1 MMRAMRCHAFG
12 PPENL
17 ILDQAPIPQPGPG
30 QVAIKVAAAGVNF
43 ADLLMT
49 SGQYQEK
56 PPLPFS
62 PGFEAAGT
70 VREVGEGVTGF
81 ALGERVVAMTDW
93 GAFAE
98 QAVARASD
106 VFVLPAEMDFA
117 TAAALSIAYGTAY
130 GALTW
135 RAALKPGETLLVHG
149 ATGGV
154 GLAAVEV
161 GRAMGATVI
170 ATASGPDKLAL
181 AEARGA
187 HHVIDYRHEDVR
199 TRVREICSGVDVAF
213 DPVGGAAFEASLRV
227 ANWGA
232 RIVIVGF
239 AGGTV
244 PQIPANILLVKNASA
259 IGFYFGSYRRR
270 RPELLP
276 GAFAQLFAWYREGRI
291 RPLVSEKLPL
301 DRAAEAL
308 LRLRDRRATGKIV
321 LELG

>member
-1 MMRAMRCHAFG
+1 MRAMRCHAFG
-12 PPENL
+12 PPETL
-17 ILDQAPIPQPGPG
+17 VLDQAPIPQPGPG

-43 ADLLMT
+43 ADILMT
-49 SGQYQEK
+49 GGQYQEK

-62 PGFEAAGT
+62 PGLEAAGT
-70 VREVGEGVTGF
+70 VTEVGEGVTGF
-81 ALGERVVAMTDW
+81 ALGERVLAMTDW

-98 QAVARASD
+98 QAVARAGD
-106 VFVLPAEMDFA
+106 VFAIPPEMDFA

-135 RAALKPGETLLVHG
+135 RAELKPGETLLVHG

-181 AEARGA
+181 AKARGA

-199 TRVREICSGVDVAF
+199 ARVKEICGGVDVAF

-232 RIVIVGF
+232 RILIVGF

-259 IGFYFGSYRRR
+259 IGFYFGSYRRH

-276 GAFAQLFAWYREGRI
+276 GTFAQLFAWYREGLI
-291 RPLVSEKLPL
+291 RPLVSERFPL